1 MKKLIKIIILLLSIV
16 FAVGVVS
23 YLGFRIYISANSGDV
38 LLRDDFYLNPQIVE
52 VLDEKNAWFDLK
64 EAEKVMYYLEEDDE
78 MIKKMAIGEAWN
90 DEIAEKIIENNKET
104 YKYINRALTKDFFV
118 NPSVQNLSLQDYNT
132 NLLMETIAVRELNRL
147 YLINAKSDLLQGK
160 KNIGINKIAK
170 SIDFGETLRDSSF
183 GISMVDYLFG
193 LGVAKTTYEFM
204 ENALPTLDIT
214 KEDVLFLHNK
224 LELTKNHNE
233 LENIYRIEYFIMKNA
248 LNDIDLGDYIEVEA
262 YDYPQFEN
270 LSHAFYFKKN
280 MTKNDLA
287 NEFDKMI
294 ENSHRP
300 CNDLVTSEK
309 KLDIKNTSKFG
320 NYFTE
325 NAIGKILV
333 YVISDT
339 NQKFQ
344 KKICETDDQV
354 SSLQNQLESYS
365 SQK

>member
-1 MKKLIKIIILLLSIV
+1 MKLIKIIILLLSVV

-38 LLRDDFYLNPQIVE
+38 LLRDDFYLNPQSAE
-52 VLDEKNAWFDLK
+52 VSDEKNAWFDLK
-64 EAEKVMYYLEEDDE
+64 EAEKLMYYPEEDDE
-78 MIKKMAIGEAWN
+78 MIKKMAIGEVWN
-90 DEIAEKIIENNKET
+90 DEIAEKIIENNKKT
-104 YKYINRALTKDFFV
+104 YKYIDIAVTKDFFV

-132 NLLMETIAVRELNRL
+132 DLLMETIAVRKLNRL
-147 YLINAKSDLLQGK
+147 YLINAKSDLLHGK
-160 KNIGINKIAK
+160 KDVGIDKIAK
-170 SIDFGETLRDSSF
+170 NIDFGEILRNSSF

-204 ENALPTLDIT
+204 ENTLPTLNIT
-214 KEDVLFLHNK
+214 KDDAIFLHNK
-224 LELTKNHNE
+224 LELTKNHDE
-233 LENIYRIEYFIMKNA
+233 LENIYRIEYFIMRNA
-248 LNDIDLGDYIEVEA
+248 LNDIALGDYIEVET

-270 LSHAFYFKKN
+270 LSHTFYFKKN

-287 NEFDKMI
+287 NEFDRLI
-294 ENSHRP
+294 ENSHRD
-300 CNDLVTSEK
+300 CNDLVTFEK
-309 KLDIKNTSKFG
+309 KLDIKNASKFRS
-320 NYFTE
+320 YFTE

-333 YVISDT
+333 DVISDT

-354 SSLQNQLESYS
+354 SSLQNQLEAYS